1 MSEKSMESIKN
12 EEDTTEVSKTADKG
26 KLKVKQQDTPV
37 EYMEKYVIPT
47 ALMKKKAF
55 NDRGFKVTCS
65 SFMNNKLYVEITAPN
80 GERYGYNEKND
91 KLVKLEVK

>member
-1 MSEKSMESIKN
+1 
-12 EEDTTEVSKTADKG
+12 
-26 KLKVKQQDTPV
+26 
-37 EYMEKYVIPT
+37 
-47 ALMKKKAF
+47 MKKKAF